1 MNRLFCFAVAI
12 ASLCFVGLIGFAQI
26 PTPVLPPCFE
36 VAEAAT
42 KDCLPH
48 MERVCPTFAPNDPD
62 PEDSCNS
69 AVYES
74 KPKRFPS
81 TIVRAASGTTHEATA
96 ECWYSQPCLWQQAG
110 AFMVCR
116 PNKTGSITWTYA
128 LELQADNV
136 VLTCEDPNFE
146 PAPEL

>member
-12 ASLCFVGLIGFAQI
+12 ASLCFVGLVGFAQI

-48 MERVCPTFAPNDPD
+48 MEKVCPTFAPDDPD
-62 PEDSCNS
+62 AEDSCNS

-74 KPKRFPS
+74 KPNRFPS
-81 TIVRAASGTTHEATA
+81 TIVQAASGTTHEGTA
-96 ECWYSQPCLWQQAG
+96 ECWYSQPCLWQIIVHGEGCA
-110 AFMVCR
+110 
-116 PNKTGSITWTYA
+116 PNTNEPETWTYA
-128 LELQADNV
+128 LELQADNE
-136 VLTCEDPNFE
+136 VLTCFDPNFE